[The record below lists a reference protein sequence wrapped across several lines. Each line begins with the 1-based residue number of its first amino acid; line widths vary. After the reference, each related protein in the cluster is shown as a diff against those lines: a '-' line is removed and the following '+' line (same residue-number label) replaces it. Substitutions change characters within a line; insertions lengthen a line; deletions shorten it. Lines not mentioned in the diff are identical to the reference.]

1 MNYLELNEK
10 ESDKMSIGEL
20 QFMIETL
27 TRQRNS
33 WREEVKEIERKQVW
47 HNTKEIRKDKR
58 VAKRTLWSKNHDLK
72 MYKRVLESVK
82 RFGSW
87 DAFAIVAKE
96 NGFELHN
103 FKIKD
108 VIELDKKRK
117 MK

>member
-27 TRQRNS
+27 TSQRNS
-33 WREEVKEIERKQVW
+33 WRGRVKEIERKQVW

-58 VAKRTLWSKNHDLK
+58 VAKRTLWGKNHDLK
-72 MYKRVLESVK
+72 MYKRVLECVK

-87 DAFAIVAKE
+87 DAFVVVAKE
-96 NGFELHN
+96 NELELHN
-103 FKIKD
+103 YKIKD
-108 VIELDKKRK
+108 VIELDKKGK
-117 MK
+117 